1 MVDSVTTAPFP
12 LNTTSG
18 SLCGVDWCHVWSV
31 IEEVSDV
38 LLPTMGGLTLILG
51 LVGNTLVITAVLLYQ
66 NMQTPSNIAIMS
78 LAAADLLYV
87 LLFVASQTVT
97 YIMSMGWLFGQVW
110 CKLTFYAFHATT
122 SVCAYTLLLMT
133 LDRYLA
139 RVHPARS
146 TSFRT
151 NRNMWIAVFLVW
163 LLNMAAHVPFM
174 LPYQVVH
181 TSDGDPICVRGYDCQ
196 QKPMAH
202 SIFNASFFALSYVL
216 PLVVIMVLFGLMI
229 KHLFQLS
236 VERCLQSEET
246 SHSNNQVTR
255 IVVIAVFI
263 FAIFWMP
270 FHVLNVLDEPM
281 TRGDRDNETLTLMKV
296 GWIVS
301 QCLILMKSCINPIL
315 YVILS
320 DSFRKSFQESLSLNR
335 SKPCV
340 QESDNLLGDKRAE
353 CETAA
358 ACIWLVSMIPCYSV
372 VKSIWVLVHW

>member
-1 MVDSVTTAPFP
+1 MRRRLVSCVECHR
-12 LNTTSG
+12 G
-18 SLCGVDWCHVWSV
+18 SLRRTSSYHGRTDINPGFGRKHARHHSCPLVPEHANPFQYRYHEPGRGGPAVCPSLRGIPDSHIHHVYGLAIRASLV
-31 IEEVSDV
+31 QIN
-38 LLPTMGGLTLILG
+38 LLCFPRHHQRLC
-51 LVGNTLVITAVLLYQ
+51 V
-66 NMQTPSNIAIMS
+66 
-78 LAAADLLYV
+78 
-87 LLFVASQTVT
+87 
-97 YIMSMGWLFGQVW
+97 
-110 CKLTFYAFHATT
+110 H
-122 SVCAYTLLLMT
+122 TLLLMT

-151 NRNMWIAVFLVW
+151 NRNMWIAVFVVW
-163 LLNMAAHVPFM
+163 LLNMASHVPFM

-196 QKPMAH
+196 QNPMAH

-216 PLVVIMVLFGLMI
+216 PLVVIMVLFGLVI

-236 VERCLQSEET
+236 VERCLHSGET
-246 SHSNNQVTR
+246 SHSNNQATR

-270 FHVLNVLDEPM
+270 FHVLSVLDEPM
-281 TRGDRDNETLTLMKV
+281 IRGDRDNETLTLMKV

-315 YVILS
+315 YAILS
-320 DSFRKSFQESLSLNR
+320 DSFRKSFQKSLSLNR
-335 SKPCV
+335 AKPCV
-340 QESDNLLGDKRAE
+340 QESDNLLGDKRTE

-358 ACIWLVSMIPCYSV
+358 ACV
-372 VKSIWVLVHW
+372 